1 MSNLTDAER
10 LQLKRMIN
18 ESECDDN
25 TDNIRRLKHSTLI
38 RDDIRKIDTLQKKH
52 EELLLKDPEQ
62 VEQLCIKEAP
72 FLYANYTDIFNKM
85 MKKEL
90 NLTIMTKLLVILKLI
105 EDEKVDQHEGSVM
118 CGKVLKELYID
129 SATKRMDN
137 LDKEHAEEKPQV
149 EVKPVS
155 WKEYKLLHKQT
166 T

>member
-1 MSNLTDAER
+1 
-10 LQLKRMIN
+10 
-18 ESECDDN
+18 
-25 TDNIRRLKHSTLI
+25 
-38 RDDIRKIDTLQKKH
+38 
-52 EELLLKDPEQ
+52 
-62 VEQLCIKEAP
+62 
-72 FLYANYTDIFNKM
+72 
-85 MKKEL
+85 
-90 NLTIMTKLLVILKLI
+90 MTKLLVILKLI